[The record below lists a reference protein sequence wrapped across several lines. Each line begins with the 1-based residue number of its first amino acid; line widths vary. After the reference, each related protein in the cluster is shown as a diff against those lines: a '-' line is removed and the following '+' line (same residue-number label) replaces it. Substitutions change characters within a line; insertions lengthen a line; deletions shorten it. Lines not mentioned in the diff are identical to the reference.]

1 MQRSPPPGLHQAKSR
16 FWGPRR
22 LVAGTTLLDNDGR
35 ELFNLPLGS
44 EESTEPLLGELLG
57 LLVLGVPQQ
66 LHDSLLVRRES
77 GNLSDDRP
85 DKGLLLGLETLLV
98 GRPGSLG
105 DDGGGSALV
114 HTVSEVRSLSGSRGH
129 VDVGHC

>member
-1 MQRSPPPGLHQAKSR
+1 M
-16 FWGPRR
+16 
-22 LVAGTTLLDNDGR
+22 AGTTLLDNDGR